1 MPKRTRESQDAGEKT
16 QPPTRRTTERS
27 HSENQERAYIAAS
40 RRADRSIEARV
51 QSARNAS
58 DIHKKRTGKAF
69 RITEEIVM
77 KEEMYEEE
85 DDDFPRSYR
94 LLNPHM
100 QTANPELNARVDAYL
115 SNRVAMSKLLSA
127 TDNDWRNNEINTTFD
142 QFFPNVQS
150 RVRAAS
156 HQQWSTGQGFPVPQ
170 TLQSQQ
176 ATPRVPSVGEPPF
189 NMQFHPIN
197 YGQPNN
203 GQPNNGQPNNGQANN
218 GQPNNGQQNNGQ
230 QNNGQQNNGQQN
242 NGQQNNGQQN
252 NGQQNNGQQNNG
264 QQNNGQQNN
273 GQQNNG
279 QQNNGQQ
286 NNGQQNNERN
296 PSTASLPVSPT
307 EARNDGPMSP
317 PALTPGSMSHPETPR
332 SRHGSTFG
340 ATQSQSYSVR
350 GGFNSE
356 SSSFTTQLPA
366 EARMF
371 LGGVGLSNAYGTSM
385 YNEPQLW
392 PAQSF
397 SLDPGA
403 DAANQFFGYT
413 PDTKPLKEGE
423 ITAASRDEQY
433 PDPFAIMG
441 WNNQG
446 DNQGESDSPA
456 KNVLEEWETYIDDS
470 AWNSSQK

>member
-16 QPPTRRTTERS
+16 QPPTRRNTERS

-156 HQQWSTGQGFPVPQ
+156 HQHWSTGQGFSVPQ
-170 TLQSQQ
+170 TLQSPV
-176 ATPRVPSVGEPPF
+176 ATPRAPSVGEPPF
-189 NMQFHPIN
+189 NMHFHPIN

-218 GQPNNGQQNNGQ
+218 GQADNGQQNNGQ

-252 NGQQNNGQQNNG
+252 NGQQH
-264 QQNNGQQNN
+264 
-273 GQQNNG
+273 
-279 QQNNGQQ
+279 
-286 NNGQQNNERN
+286 NERN

-392 PAQSF
+392 QAQSF

-413 PDTKPLKEGE
+413 ADTKPLKEGE

>member
-16 QPPTRRTTERS
+16 QPPTRRNTERS

-156 HQQWSTGQGFPVPQ
+156 HQHWSTGQGFSVPQ
-170 TLQSQQ
+170 TLQSPV

-197 YGQPNN
+197 YGQPSN
-203 GQPNNGQPNNGQANN
+203 GQPNNGQQNN
-218 GQPNNGQQNNGQ
+218 GQPNNGQQNNGRQ
-230 QNNGQQNNGQQN
+230 H
-242 NGQQNNGQQN
+242 
-252 NGQQNNGQQNNG
+252 
-264 QQNNGQQNN
+264 
-273 GQQNNG
+273 
-279 QQNNGQQ
+279 
-286 NNGQQNNERN
+286 NERN

-397 SLDPGA
+397 SLDAGA

-413 PDTKPLKEGE
+413 ADTKPLKEGE

-441 WNNQG
+441 WNNQGGNQGESDSPAKNMSWNNQG

>member
-1 MPKRTRESQDAGEKT
+1 
-16 QPPTRRTTERS
+16 
-27 HSENQERAYIAAS
+27 
-40 RRADRSIEARV
+40 
-51 QSARNAS
+51 
-58 DIHKKRTGKAF
+58 
-69 RITEEIVM
+69 M

-176 ATPRVPSVGEPPF
+176 ATPRAPSVGEPPF

-218 GQPNNGQQNNGQ
+218 GQP
-230 QNNGQQNNGQQN
+230 
-242 NGQQNNGQQN
+242 
-252 NGQQNNGQQNNG
+252 
-264 QQNNGQQNN
+264 
-273 GQQNNG
+273 
-279 QQNNGQQ
+279 NNGQQ

>member
-197 YGQPNN
+197 YGQP
-203 GQPNNGQPNNGQANN
+203 
-218 GQPNNGQQNNGQ
+218 
-230 QNNGQQNNGQQN
+230 
-242 NGQQNNGQQN
+242 
-252 NGQQNNGQQNNG
+252 
-264 QQNNGQQNN
+264 NNGQQNN

>member
-100 QTANPELNARVDAYL
+100 QTANPELNARVEAYL
-115 SNRVAMSKLLSA
+115 SNRVAMSKLLTA

-156 HQQWSTGQGFPVPQ
+156 HQHWSGQGFPVPQ
-170 TLQSQQ
+170 TLQSPV
-176 ATPRVPSVGEPPF
+176 ATPRVQSVGEPPF
-189 NMQFHPIN
+189 NMQFHAIN
-197 YGQPNN
+197 YGQPNNGQPHN

-218 GQPNNGQQNNGQ
+218 GQQNNGQ
-230 QNNGQQNNGQQN
+230 QH
-242 NGQQNNGQQN
+242 
-252 NGQQNNGQQNNG
+252 
-264 QQNNGQQNN
+264 
-273 GQQNNG
+273 
-279 QQNNGQQ
+279 
-286 NNGQQNNERN
+286 NERN
-296 PSTASLPVSPT
+296 PSTASLPLSPT
-307 EARNDGPMSP
+307 EARNDGPLSP

-397 SLDPGA
+397 SLDPSA

-423 ITAASRDEQY
+423 TTAASRDEQY

-446 DNQGESDSPA
+446 DSQGESDPPA
-456 KNVLEEWETYIDDS
+456 KNVSWNNQGNNQSDNKGESDSSAKNLLEEWETYIDDS
-470 AWNSSQK
+470 AWSSNQK

>member
-1 MPKRTRESQDAGEKT
+1 LVK
-16 QPPTRRTTERS
+16 TTERS

-156 HQQWSTGQGFPVPQ
+156 HQQWSTGQGLPVPQ

-230 QNNGQQNNGQQN
+230 QNNGQQNN
-242 NGQQNNGQQN
+242 
-252 NGQQNNGQQNNG
+252 
-264 QQNNGQQNN
+264 
-273 GQQNNG
+273 
-279 QQNNGQQ
+279 
-286 NNGQQNNERN
+286 ERN
-296 PSTASLPVSPT
+296 SSTASLPVSPT

>member
-16 QPPTRRTTERS
+16 QPPTRRNTERS

-156 HQQWSTGQGFPVPQ
+156 HQHWSTGQGFSVPQ
-170 TLQSQQ
+170 TLQSPV
-176 ATPRVPSVGEPPF
+176 ATPRAPSVGEPPF
-189 NMQFHPIN
+189 NMHFHPIN

-218 GQPNNGQQNNGQ
+218 GQANNGQANNGQQNNGQPNNGQQNNGQ
-230 QNNGQQNNGQQN
+230 QNNGQQH
-242 NGQQNNGQQN
+242 
-252 NGQQNNGQQNNG
+252 
-264 QQNNGQQNN
+264 
-273 GQQNNG
+273 
-279 QQNNGQQ
+279 
-286 NNGQQNNERN
+286 NERN

-307 EARNDGPMSP
+307 EARNDGPM
-317 PALTPGSMSHPETPR
+317 
-332 SRHGSTFG
+332 
-340 ATQSQSYSVR
+340 
-350 GGFNSE
+350 GGFNSD

-392 PAQSF
+392 QAQSF

-413 PDTKPLKEGE
+413 ADTKPLKEGE

>member
-1 MPKRTRESQDAGEKT
+1 MPKRARESQDAGEKT
-16 QPPTRRTTERS
+16 QPPTRRNTERS

-156 HQQWSTGQGFPVPQ
+156 HQHWSTGQGFSVPQ
-170 TLQSQQ
+170 TLQSPI

-197 YGQPNN
+197 YGQ
-203 GQPNNGQPNNGQANN
+203 QNN
-218 GQPNNGQQNNGQ
+218 GQPNNGQQNNGE
-230 QNNGQQNNGQQN
+230 
-242 NGQQNNGQQN
+242 
-252 NGQQNNGQQNNG
+252 
-264 QQNNGQQNN
+264 
-273 GQQNNG
+273 
-279 QQNNGQQ
+279 Q

-296 PSTASLPVSPT
+296 PSTASIPASPT

-413 PDTKPLKEGE
+413 ADTKPLKEGE
-423 ITAASRDEQY
+423 TTAASRDEQY

-441 WNNQG
+441 WNNQS

-470 AWNSSQK
+470 AWSSNQK